1 METKSLIIGEQKYLK
16 FTITDKTTK
25 LPLNLTGATFGLKMV
40 NTTKTITKIDTDF
53 NKDSVTLG
61 IIKVLL
67 TTSDLDTEGDFIC
80 QLKTTFINGEIDKSE
95 EFKIHVNDP
104 II

>member
-1 METKSLIIGEQKYLK
+1 MDTKSLIMGEQKYLK

-25 LPLNLTGATFGLKMV
+25 LPLNLTGATFELKMV
-40 NTTKTITKIDTDF
+40 NIAKTITKSDTDF
-53 NKDSVTLG
+53 DKTSVTLG

-67 TTSDLDTEGDFIC
+67 TTSDLDIGGCFIC
-80 QLKTTFINGEIDKSE
+80 QLKTIFINSEIDKSE
-95 EFKIHVNDP
+95 KFKIYIDDP